1 MDKLKYLIENC
12 KNSVT
17 VEVNGHRDIYMS
29 VLEFLE
35 DDSNEIDK
43 GILNKMVE
51 TDMVVRIQFY
61 PDTPVGFYIVYHY
74 DVEKALDECIEILNI
89 RK

>member
-1 MDKLKYLIENC
+1 MDKLKYLIENS

-17 VEVNGHRDIYMS
+17 VEVNSHRDIYMS

-35 DDSNEIDK
+35 DDFNEIDK
-43 GILNKMVE
+43 GVLNKMIE

-61 PDTPVGFYIVYHY
+61 PDTAVGFYIVYHY
-74 DVEKALDECIEILNI
+74 DVEKALDECIQILNN

>member
-1 MDKLKYLIENC
+1 MNKLKYLIGNC
-12 KNSVT
+12 KNSVI
-17 VEVNGHRDIYMS
+17 VEVNGHRDVYMS

-35 DDSNEIDK
+35 DDDKEIDK
-43 GILNKMVE
+43 GVLNKMVE

-61 PDTPVGFYIVYHY
+61 PDTAVGFYIVYHY
-74 DVEKALDECIEILNI
+74 DVEKALDECIQILNN

>member
-12 KNSVT
+12 KNSIT

-35 DDSNEIDK
+35 DNEIDEEV
-43 GILNKMVE
+43 LNKMVE
-51 TDMVVRIQFY
+51 TDIVVRIQFY
-61 PDTPVGFYIVYHY
+61 PDTAVGFYLVYHY
-74 DVEKALDECIEILNI
+74 DLEKALDECIQILNN